1 MERKQCICCNVN
13 SCVHHEKGDKCGLC
27 EIKVTNN
34 GEIQTA
40 HYCGNYEE

>member
-1 MERKQCICCNVN
+1 MEKNQCIKCNVN
-13 SCVHHEKGDKCGLC
+13 SCVHHEKGDSCGLTS
-27 EIKVTNN
+27 IKVTNN

>member
-1 MERKQCICCNVN
+1 MERTQSICCNVP

-34 GEIQTA
+34 NEIQTA